1 MNNDPYSWFNIDRLD
16 RLIKKEK
23 EEFKK
28 QEEEADGRTLRM
40 ENRQRLS
47 EQER

>member
-1 MNNDPYSWFNIDRLD
+1 MNPYSFGDTVRME
-16 RLIKKEK
+16 RMIKKEK

-28 QEEEADGRTLRM
+28 EEEDDGRTLRM

-47 EQER
+47 E